1 MPKRKKLTDADV
13 KKVESVIL
21 SDTDVEKADRSKYGV
36 ARRSIWY
43 ILRFVLIASVVVT
56 LCYAALMEAMYVS
69 NIYIIVTEGM
79 EMRADCILGNK
90 SKAELTEHFTE
101 SWLQEDEA
109 VNGSIRYIEW
119 IHMITGWKSK
129 SSGFGRGQ
137 KRQRCRSLSVFRT
150 FRQLLTAA
158 IQPTRFQAGLRAAT
172 KSLSISLTGD
182 GTLQGLPLLMSIRRR
197 SPTQHRTIPNLRRI
211 FRTIDSVPPPYFER
225 RIVNDDLG
233 GALCAALLI
242 WRNEF

>member
-109 VNGSIRYIEW
+109 VNGNKYSLYRVDSYDHRLEIEKFRVW
-119 IHMITGWKSK
+119 PWSK
-129 SSGFGRGQ
+129 EAPYNPDYYRPNGFG
-137 KRQRCRSLSVFRT
+137 
-150 FRQLLTAA
+150 
-158 IQPTRFQAGLRAAT
+158 
-172 KSLSISLTGD
+172 
-182 GTLQGLPLLMSIRRR
+182 
-197 SPTQHRTIPNLRRI
+197 
-211 FRTIDSVPPPYFER
+211 
-225 RIVNDDLG
+225 
-233 GALCAALLI
+233 
-242 WRNEF
+242 

>member
-90 SKAELTEHFTE
+90 SKAELT
-101 SWLQEDEA
+101 
-109 VNGSIRYIEW
+109 
-119 IHMITGWKSK
+119 
-129 SSGFGRGQ
+129 
-137 KRQRCRSLSVFRT
+137 
-150 FRQLLTAA
+150 
-158 IQPTRFQAGLRAAT
+158 
-172 KSLSISLTGD
+172 
-182 GTLQGLPLLMSIRRR
+182 
-197 SPTQHRTIPNLRRI
+197 
-211 FRTIDSVPPPYFER
+211 
-225 RIVNDDLG
+225 
-233 GALCAALLI
+233 
-242 WRNEF
+242 

>member
-109 VNGSIRYIEW
+109 VNGNKYSLYRVDSYDHRLEIEKFRVW
-119 IHMITGWKSK
+119 P
-129 SSGFGRGQ
+129 
-137 KRQRCRSLSVFRT
+137 SLSVFRT

-172 KSLSISLTGD
+172 KSLLISLTGD
-182 GTLQGLPLLMSIRRR
+182 GT
-197 SPTQHRTIPNLRRI
+197 
-211 FRTIDSVPPPYFER
+211 
-225 RIVNDDLG
+225 
-233 GALCAALLI
+233 
-242 WRNEF
+242 

>member
-1 MPKRKKLTDADV
+1 MPKRKKLTDADG

-109 VNGSIRYIEW
+109 VNGNKYSLYRVDSYDHRLEIEKFRVW
-119 IHMITGWKSK
+119 PWSW
-129 SSGFGRGQ
+129 SVGRRISPVRQ

-172 KSLSISLTGD
+172 KSLLISLTGD

-197 SPTQHRTIPNLRRI
+197 SLMQHRTIPSLRRI
-211 FRTIDSVPPPYFER
+211 FRTIDFMS
-225 RIVNDDLG
+225 
-233 GALCAALLI
+233 AAI
-242 WRNEF
+242 F

>member
-79 EMRADCILGNK
+79 RCAPT
-90 SKAELTEHFTE
+90 AF
-101 SWLQEDEA
+101 
-109 VNGSIRYIEW
+109 
-119 IHMITGWKSK
+119 
-129 SSGFGRGQ
+129 SGTNQ
-137 KRQRCRSLSVFRT
+137 KPS
-150 FRQLLTAA
+150 
-158 IQPTRFQAGLRAAT
+158 
-172 KSLSISLTGD
+172 
-182 GTLQGLPLLMSIRRR
+182 
-197 SPTQHRTIPNLRRI
+197 
-211 FRTIDSVPPPYFER
+211 
-225 RIVNDDLG
+225 
-233 GALCAALLI
+233 
-242 WRNEF
+242 

>member
-1 MPKRKKLTDADV
+1 MHERDVRRTIRIMPKRKKLTDADV

-109 VNGSIRYIEW
+109 VNGNKYSLYRVDSYDHRLEIEKFRVW
-119 IHMITGWKSK
+119 PWSK
-129 SSGFGRGQ
+129 E
-137 KRQRCRSLSVFRT
+137 
-150 FRQLLTAA
+150 A
-158 IQPTRFQAGLRAAT
+158 
-172 KSLSISLTGD
+172 
-182 GTLQGLPLLMSIRRR
+182 TLQVVERVPNIQATPYSSDTTDPVPSWVACRYEITVDKFDGRWYISRLTVVDVDPPEEPHATPDYSKLE
-197 SPTQHRTIPNLRRI
+197 TDIPH
-211 FRTIDSVPPPYFER
+211 Y
-225 RIVNDDLG
+225 
-233 GALCAALLI
+233 
-242 WRNEF
+242 

>member
-109 VNGSIRYIEW
+109 VNGNKYSLYRVDSYDHRLEIE
-119 IHMITGWKSK
+119 K
-129 SSGFGRGQ
+129 FRGQ
-137 KRQRCRSLSVFRT
+137 KSQRCRSLSVFRT

-172 KSLSISLTGD
+172 KSLLISLTGD
-182 GTLQGLPLLMSIRRR
+182 GT
-197 SPTQHRTIPNLRRI
+197 
-211 FRTIDSVPPPYFER
+211 
-225 RIVNDDLG
+225 
-233 GALCAALLI
+233 
-242 WRNEF
+242 

>member
-90 SKAELTEHFTE
+90 SKAET
-101 SWLQEDEA
+101 
-109 VNGSIRYIEW
+109 SIRSIEW

-158 IQPTRFQAGLRAAT
+158 IQPTRFQAGLRAVT

-197 SPTQHRTIPNLRRI
+197 SPMQHRTIPNLKRI
-211 FRTIDSVPPPYFER
+211 FRTIDSVS
-225 RIVNDDLG
+225 
-233 GALCAALLI
+233 AAI
-242 WRNEF
+242 F

>member
-109 VNGSIRYIEW
+109 VNGNKYSLYRVDSYD
-119 IHMITGWKSK
+119 
-129 SSGFGRGQ
+129 R
-137 KRQRCRSLSVFRT
+137 RSL
-150 FRQLLTAA
+150 
-158 IQPTRFQAGLRAAT
+158 
-172 KSLSISLTGD
+172 
-182 GTLQGLPLLMSIRRR
+182 M
-197 SPTQHRTIPNLRRI
+197 QHRTIPNLRRI
-211 FRTIDSVPPPYFER
+211 FRTIDSVPPRYFER

-242 WRNEF
+242 

>member
-109 VNGSIRYIEW
+109 VNGNKY
-119 IHMITGWKSK
+119 
-129 SSGFGRGQ
+129 
-137 KRQRCRSLSVFRT
+137 SLYRV
-150 FRQLLTAA
+150 
-158 IQPTRFQAGLRAAT
+158 
-172 KSLSISLTGD
+172 D
-182 GTLQGLPLLMSIRRR
+182 
-197 SPTQHRTIPNLRRI
+197 
-211 FRTIDSVPPPYFER
+211 
-225 RIVNDDLG
+225 
-233 GALCAALLI
+233 
-242 WRNEF
+242 

>member
-69 NIYIIVTEGM
+69 NIY
-79 EMRADCILGNK
+79 R
-90 SKAELTEHFTE
+90 S
-101 SWLQEDEA
+101 
-109 VNGSIRYIEW
+109 IEW

-197 SPTQHRTIPNLRRI
+197 SLMQHRTIPNLRRI
-211 FRTIDSVPPPYFER
+211 FRTIDAVPPRYFER

>member
-109 VNGSIRYIEW
+109 VNGNKYSLYRVDSYDHRLEIEKFRVW
-119 IHMITGWKSK
+119 PC
-129 SSGFGRGQ
+129 Q

-197 SPTQHRTIPNLRRI
+197 SLMQHRTIPNLRRI
-211 FRTIDSVPPPYFER
+211 FRTIDSVPPRYFER

-242 WRNEF
+242 

>member
-101 SWLQEDEA
+101 T
-109 VNGSIRYIEW
+109 SIRSIEW

-197 SPTQHRTIPNLRRI
+197 SPMQHRTIPNLRRI
-211 FRTIDSVPPPYFER
+211 FRTIDFVS
-225 RIVNDDLG
+225 
-233 GALCAALLI
+233 AAI
-242 WRNEF
+242 F